1 MDEKVEALS
10 NLIDKIVKKEIL
22 LPDFQRKFIWKE
34 EEKQGRLIAS
44 VLAKMPI
51 GSILLLDSDAKDYA
65 YKMLGCRERKTYK
78 ELEMDGK
85 ILALLDGQQRV
96 TVLTNAFSNVI
107 FDMAKK
113 SSNLINRTGL
123 QRRFFYE
130 YLNMKE
136 WKVRLKIFFRLES
149 CNFL

>member
-85 ILALLDGQQRV
+85 
-96 TVLTNAFSNVI
+96 F
-107 FDMAKK
+107 
-113 SSNLINRTGL
+113 
-123 QRRFFYE
+123 
-130 YLNMKE
+130 
-136 WKVRLKIFFRLES
+136 
-149 CNFL
+149 

>member
-113 SSNLINRTGL
+113 SSTHLRKRNQQNQI
-123 QRRFFYE
+123 
-130 YLNMKE
+130 
-136 WKVRLKIFFRLES
+136 
-149 CNFL
+149 

>member
-1 MDEKVEALS
+1 MEGG
-10 NLIDKIVKKEIL
+10 
-22 LPDFQRKFIWKE
+22 RKT
-34 EEKQGRLIAS
+34 GRLIAS

-136 WKVRLKIFFRLES
+136 WKVRLKIFS
-149 CNFL
+149 G

>member
-51 GSILLLDSDAKDYA
+51 GSILLWIV
-65 YKMLGCRERKTYK
+65 MRKIMHIK
-78 ELEMDGK
+78 
-85 ILALLDGQQRV
+85 
-96 TVLTNAFSNVI
+96 
-107 FDMAKK
+107 
-113 SSNLINRTGL
+113 
-123 QRRFFYE
+123 
-130 YLNMKE
+130 
-136 WKVRLKIFFRLES
+136 
-149 CNFL
+149 C

>member
-65 YKMLGCRERKTYK
+65 YKMPVTHAAYHTIGQTLGIRQG
-78 ELEMDGK
+78 L
-85 ILALLDGQQRV
+85 V
-96 TVLTNAFSNVI
+96 TVQYATSHV
-107 FDMAKK
+107 
-113 SSNLINRTGL
+113 
-123 QRRFFYE
+123 
-130 YLNMKE
+130 
-136 WKVRLKIFFRLES
+136 
-149 CNFL
+149 